1 MKPRDYY
8 KHPTKKK
15 KKKKNKKNKG
25 HQDFIFITGALEEK
39 KILPKTTEQIT
50 YKIHNMKQSL
60 NLFQQPSK

>member
-15 KKKKNKKNKG
+15 KNKNKG

-39 KILPKTTEQIT
+39 KILPKTTE
-50 YKIHNMKQSL
+50 
-60 NLFQQPSK
+60 